1 MVLFYASK
9 TFERKITM
17 GNSKSVKKGAAIVMT
32 VILAVVMVCVSVV
45 CNMLS
50 TKTESSNQVY
60 LDDAKAQ
67 LTEYSDN
74 YNYTNFEF
82 MNSLFEKANV
92 ISATV
97 TENTSADT
105 NAALVKNLGINSF
118 VMTDADGKIIASS
131 DDKKVGTSV
140 LDDKTTKQ
148 FKANLRGMKV
158 KSISEPTAVEGE
170 DGVYNLMAC
179 VARTEGGIVIIDTNT
194 SDYSAV
200 IGGDIAKGCKGDT
213 IIVKDGEVVSTN
225 MNLGDNGLKSAG
237 ITDEMI
243 RSENF
248 NVTIDGTTYSLSS
261 MPSGE
266 YTIISGQA
274 VQDGGFNMVYGIV
287 IPCAAGVVMLVIS
300 IIVINACTT
309 KKKDNE

>member
-1 MVLFYASK
+1 
-9 TFERKITM
+9 M
-17 GNSKSVKKGAAIVMT
+17 GNSKSVKKGVAVVTAVIV
-32 VILAVVMVCVSVV
+32 AVVMVCVSVV
-45 CNMLS
+45 CNLFS
-50 TKTESSNQVY
+50 TKTESSNQTY

-74 YNYTNFEF
+74 YNYTKFEF

-92 ISATV
+92 IASVV
-97 TENTSADT
+97 TENT
-105 NAALVKNLGINSF
+105 
-118 VMTDADGKIIASS
+118 SS
-131 DDKKVGTSV
+131 DDKKVGTNF
-140 LDDKTTKQ
+140 LDDETTKQ
-148 FKANLRGMKV
+148 FKANLKGMKV

-200 IGGDIAKGCKGDT
+200 IGADIAESCKGDT
-213 IIVKDGEVVSTN
+213 IIVKNGEVVSTN

-274 VQDGGFNMVYGIV
+274 ATESGFNMIYGDV
-287 IPCAAGVVMLVIS
+287 IPCAAGVVMIIISVIILS
-300 IIVINACTT
+300 LGTT
-309 KKKDNE
+309 KKKEIE

>member
-1 MVLFYASK
+1 
-9 TFERKITM
+9 M
-17 GNSKSVKKGAAIVMT
+17 GNSKSVKKGVAVVTAVIV
-32 VILAVVMVCVSVV
+32 AVVMVCVSVV
-45 CNMLS
+45 CNLFS
-50 TKTESSNQVY
+50 TKTESSNQTY

-74 YNYTNFEF
+74 YNYTKFEF

-92 ISATV
+92 IASVV

-131 DDKKVGTSV
+131 DVGTNFI
-140 LDDKTTKQ
+140 DDETTKQ
-148 FKANLRGMKV
+148 FKANLKGMKV

-200 IGGDIAKGCKGDT
+200 IGADIAKSCKGDT
-213 IIVKDGEVVSTN
+213 IIVKNGEVVSTN

-274 VQDGGFNMVYGIV
+274 ATESGFNMIYGDI
-287 IPCAAGVVMLVIS
+287 IPCAAGFVMIIISVIILS
-300 IIVINACTT
+300 LGTT
-309 KKKDNE
+309 KKKENE

>member
-1 MVLFYASK
+1 
-9 TFERKITM
+9 M
-17 GNSKSVKKGAAIVMT
+17 GNSKSVKKGVAVVTAVIV
-32 VILAVVMVCVSVV
+32 AVVMVCVSVV
-45 CNMLS
+45 CNLLS
-50 TKTESSNQVY
+50 TKTESTNQTY
-60 LDDAKAQ
+60 LDDASSK
-67 LTEYSDN
+67 LDDYNNN
-74 YNYTNFEF
+74 YNYNNFEF
-82 MNSLFEKANV
+82 MNTLFEKANV
-92 ISATV
+92 IASVV

-118 VMTDADGKIIASS
+118 VMTDADGKIIAAS
-131 DDKKVGTSV
+131 DETKVGTNF
-140 LDDKTTKQ
+140 LDDEATKQ
-148 FKANLRGMKV
+148 FKPNLKGIKV
-158 KSISEPTAVEGE
+158 KSISDPTAVEGE

-179 VARTEGGIVIIDTNT
+179 VARAEGGIVIIDTNT

-200 IGGDIAKGCKGDT
+200 IGADIANGCKGDT

-266 YTIISGQA
+266 YTIISGQSA
-274 VQDGGFNMVYGIV
+274 TESGFNMIYGDV
-287 IPCAAGVVMLVIS
+287 IPCAAGVVMIIIS
-300 IIVINACTT
+300 AIILSLGTT
-309 KKKDNE
+309 KKKENE

>member
-1 MVLFYASK
+1 
-9 TFERKITM
+9 M
-17 GNSKSVKKGAAIVMT
+17 GNSKSVKKGVAVVTAVIV
-32 VILAVVMVCVSVV
+32 AVVMVCVSVV
-45 CNMLS
+45 CNLLS
-50 TKTESSNQVY
+50 TKAESTNQVY
-60 LDDAKAQ
+60 LDDASSK
-67 LTEYSDN
+67 LDDYNNN
-74 YNYTNFEF
+74 YNYNNFEF
-82 MNSLFEKANV
+82 MNTLFEKANV
-92 ISATV
+92 IASVV

-105 NAALVKNLGINSF
+105 NASLVKNLGINSF

-131 DDKKVGTSV
+131 DDKKVGTNF
-140 LDDKTTKQ
+140 LDDETTKQ
-148 FKANLRGMKV
+148 FKANLKGMKV

-179 VARTEGGIVIIDTNT
+179 VARAEGGIVIIDTNT

-200 IGGDIAKGCKGDT
+200 IGADIANGCKGDT

-274 VQDGGFNMVYGIV
+274 VAESDFNFVYGDV
-287 IPCAAGVVMLVIS
+287 IPCAAGVVMIIISVIILS
-300 IIVINACTT
+300 LGTT
-309 KKKDNE
+309 KKKENE

>member
-1 MVLFYASK
+1 
-9 TFERKITM
+9 M
-17 GNSKSVKKGAAIVMT
+17 GNSKSVKKGVAVVTAVIV
-32 VILAVVMVCVSVV
+32 AVVMVCVSVV
-45 CNMLS
+45 CNLLS
-50 TKTESSNQVY
+50 TKTESTNQVY
-60 LDDAKAQ
+60 LDDASSK
-67 LTEYSDN
+67 LDDYNNN
-74 YNYTNFEF
+74 YNYNNFEF
-82 MNSLFEKANV
+82 MNTLFEKANV
-92 ISATV
+92 IASVV
-97 TENTSADT
+97 TENTSAET

-118 VMTDADGKIIASS
+118 VMTDADGKIIAAS
-131 DDKKVGTSV
+131 DETKVGTNF
-140 LDDKTTKQ
+140 LDDETTKQ
-148 FKANLRGMKV
+148 FKANLKGMKV

-179 VARTEGGIVIIDTNT
+179 VARTEGGIVIVDTNT

-200 IGGDIAKGCKGDT
+200 IGADIAKSCKGDT
-213 IIVKDGEVVSTN
+213 IIVKNGEVVSTN

-274 VQDGGFNMVYGIV
+274 VAESDFNFVYGDV
-287 IPCAAGVVMLVIS
+287 IPCAAGFVMIIISVIILS
-300 IIVINACTT
+300 LGTT
-309 KKKDNE
+309 KKKENE

>member
-1 MVLFYASK
+1 
-9 TFERKITM
+9 M
-17 GNSKSVKKGAAIVMT
+17 GNSKSVKKGVAVVTAVIV
-32 VILAVVMVCVSVV
+32 AVVMVCVSVV
-45 CNMLS
+45 CNLLS
-50 TKTESSNQVY
+50 TKTESTNQVY
-60 LDDAKAQ
+60 LDDASSK
-67 LTEYSDN
+67 LDDYNNN
-74 YNYTNFEF
+74 YNYNNFEF
-82 MNSLFEKANV
+82 MNTLFEKANV
-92 ISATV
+92 IASVV

-118 VMTDADGKIIASS
+118 VMTDADGKIIAAS
-131 DDKKVGTSV
+131 DETKVGTNF
-140 LDDKTTKQ
+140 LDDEATKQ
-148 FKANLRGMKV
+148 FKPNLKGIKV
-158 KSISEPTAVEGE
+158 KSISDPTAVEGE

-179 VARTEGGIVIIDTNT
+179 VARAEGGIVIIDTNT

-200 IGGDIAKGCKGDT
+200 IGADIANGCKGDT

-266 YTIISGQA
+266 YTIISGQVA
-274 VQDGGFNMVYGIV
+274 TESGFNMIYGDV
-287 IPCAAGVVMLVIS
+287 IPCAAGVVMIIISVIILS
-300 IIVINACTT
+300 LGTT
-309 KKKDNE
+309 KKKENE

>member
-1 MVLFYASK
+1 
-9 TFERKITM
+9 M
-17 GNSKSVKKGAAIVMT
+17 GNSKSVKKGVAVVTAVIV
-32 VILAVVMVCVSVV
+32 AVVMVCVSIV
-45 CNMLS
+45 CNLLS
-50 TKTESSNQVY
+50 TKTESSNQTY

-74 YNYTNFEF
+74 YNYTKFEF

-92 ISATV
+92 IASVV
-97 TENTSADT
+97 TENTSAET

-118 VMTDADGKIIASS
+118 VMTDADGKIITSS
-131 DDKKVGTSV
+131 DDKKVGTNF
-140 LDDKTTKQ
+140 LDDETTKQ
-148 FKANLRGMKV
+148 FKANLKGMKV

-200 IGGDIAKGCKGDT
+200 IGTDIAKT
-213 IIVKDGEVVSTN
+213 IIVKNGEVVSTN

-274 VQDGGFNMVYGIV
+274 ATESGFNMIYGVV
-287 IPCAAGVVMLVIS
+287 IPCAAGVVMIIIS
-300 IIVINACTT
+300 AIILSLGTT
-309 KKKDNE
+309 KKKKIE

>member
-1 MVLFYASK
+1 
-9 TFERKITM
+9 M
-17 GNSKSVKKGAAIVMT
+17 GNSKSVKKGVAVVTAVIV
-32 VILAVVMVCVSVV
+32 AVVMVCVSVV
-45 CNMLS
+45 CNLLS
-50 TKTESSNQVY
+50 TKTESTNQVY
-60 LDDAKAQ
+60 LDDASSK
-67 LTEYSDN
+67 LDDYNNN
-74 YNYTNFEF
+74 YNYNNFEF
-82 MNSLFEKANV
+82 MNTLFEKANV
-92 ISATV
+92 IASVV

-131 DDKKVGTSV
+131 DDKKVGTNF
-140 LDDKTTKQ
+140 LDDEATKQ
-148 FKANLRGMKV
+148 FKANLKGMKV

-179 VARTEGGIVIIDTNT
+179 VARAEGGIVIIDTNT

-200 IGGDIAKGCKGDT
+200 IGADIANGCKGDT

-274 VQDGGFNMVYGIV
+274 VAESDFNFVYGDV
-287 IPCAAGVVMLVIS
+287 IPCAAGVVMIIISVIILS
-300 IIVINACTT
+300 LGTT
-309 KKKDNE
+309 KKKENE

>member
-1 MVLFYASK
+1 
-9 TFERKITM
+9 
-17 GNSKSVKKGAAIVMT
+17 
-32 VILAVVMVCVSVV
+32 MVCVSVV
-45 CNMLS
+45 CNLLS
-50 TKTESSNQVY
+50 TKTESTNQVY
-60 LDDAKAQ
+60 LDDASSK
-67 LTEYSDN
+67 LDDYNNN
-74 YNYTNFEF
+74 YNYNNFEF
-82 MNSLFEKANV
+82 MNTLFEKANV
-92 ISATV
+92 IASVV

-118 VMTDADGKIIASS
+118 VMTDADGKIIAAS
-131 DDKKVGTSV
+131 DETKVGTNF
-140 LDDKTTKQ
+140 LDDEATKQ
-148 FKANLRGMKV
+148 FKPNLKGIKV
-158 KSISEPTAVEGE
+158 KSISDPTAVEGE

-179 VARTEGGIVIIDTNT
+179 VARAEGGIVIIDTNT

-200 IGGDIAKGCKGDT
+200 IGADIANGCKGDT

-274 VQDGGFNMVYGIV
+274 ATESGFNIIYGDV
-287 IPCAAGVVMLVIS
+287 IPCAAGVVMIIISVIILS
-300 IIVINACTT
+300 LGTT
-309 KKKDNE
+309 KKKENE

>member
-1 MVLFYASK
+1 
-9 TFERKITM
+9 M
-17 GNSKSVKKGAAIVMT
+17 GNSKSVKKGVAVVTAVIV
-32 VILAVVMVCVSVV
+32 AVVMVCVSVV
-45 CNMLS
+45 CNLLS
-50 TKTESSNQVY
+50 TKTESSNQTY

-67 LTEYSDN
+67 LTEYSGN
-74 YNYTNFEF
+74 YNYTKFEF

-92 ISATV
+92 IASVV

-131 DDKKVGTSV
+131 DDKKVGTNF
-140 LDDKTTKQ
+140 LDDETTKQ
-148 FKANLRGMKV
+148 FKANLKGMKV

-170 DGVYNLMAC
+170 DGV
-179 VARTEGGIVIIDTNT
+179 VIIDTNT

-200 IGGDIAKGCKGDT
+200 IGADIAKSCKGDT
-213 IIVKDGEVVSTN
+213 IIVKNGEVVSTN

-274 VQDGGFNMVYGIV
+274 ATESDFNMIYGVV
-287 IPCAAGVVMLVIS
+287 IPCAAGIVMIIIS
-300 IIVINACTT
+300 AIILSLGTT
-309 KKKDNE
+309 KKKEIE

>member
-1 MVLFYASK
+1 
-9 TFERKITM
+9 M
-17 GNSKSVKKGAAIVMT
+17 GNSKSVKKGAAVVTAIIV
-32 VILAVVMVCVSVV
+32 AVVMACVSVV
-45 CNMLS
+45 CNVLS

-67 LTEYSDN
+67 VTNYSNN

-82 MNSLFEKANV
+82 MNNLFEKANV
-92 ISATV
+92 IATVV

-131 DDKKVGTSV
+131 DDKKLGTNF
-140 LDDKTTKQ
+140 LDEETTKQ
-148 FKANLRGMKV
+148 FKANLKGMKV
-158 KSISEPTAVEGE
+158 KSISDPTAVEGE

-179 VARTEGGIVIIDTNT
+179 VARTEGGIVIIDTDT

-200 IGGDIAKGCKGDT
+200 IGGDIAKSCKGDT

-225 MNLGDNGLKSAG
+225 MNLGDKGLESAG

-248 NVTIDGTTYSLSS
+248 NVTIDGTEYSLSS

-274 VQDGGFNMVYGIV
+274 VVESDFNVVYGIV
-287 IPCAAGVVMLVIS
+287 IPCAAGVLM
-300 IIVINACTT
+300 IIVSVIVLSLCKT

>member
-1 MVLFYASK
+1 
-9 TFERKITM
+9 M
-17 GNSKSVKKGAAIVMT
+17 GNSKSVKKGVAVVTAVIVT
-32 VILAVVMVCVSVV
+32 VVMVCVSVV
-45 CNMLS
+45 CNLLS
-50 TKTESSNQVY
+50 TKTESTNQVY
-60 LDDAKAQ
+60 LDDASSK
-67 LTEYSDN
+67 LDDYNNN
-74 YNYTNFEF
+74 YNYNNFEF
-82 MNSLFEKANV
+82 MNTLFEKANV
-92 ISATV
+92 IASVV

-118 VMTDADGKIIASS
+118 VMTDADGKIIAAS
-131 DDKKVGTSV
+131 DETKVGTNF
-140 LDDKTTKQ
+140 LDDEATKQ
-148 FKANLRGMKV
+148 FKPNLKGIKV
-158 KSISEPTAVEGE
+158 KSISDPTAVEGE

-179 VARTEGGIVIIDTNT
+179 VARAEGGIVIIDTNT

-200 IGGDIAKGCKGDT
+200 IGADIANGCKGDT

-274 VQDGGFNMVYGIV
+274 ATENGFNMIYGDV
-287 IPCAAGVVMLVIS
+287 IPCAAGVVMIIISVIILS
-300 IIVINACTT
+300 LGTT
-309 KKKDNE
+309 KKKENE

>member
-1 MVLFYASK
+1 
-9 TFERKITM
+9 M
-17 GNSKSVKKGAAIVMT
+17 GNSKSVKKGVAVVTAVIV
-32 VILAVVMVCVSVV
+32 AVVMVCVSVV
-45 CNMLS
+45 CNLLS
-50 TKTESSNQVY
+50 TKTESTNQVY
-60 LDDAKAQ
+60 LDDASSK
-67 LTEYSDN
+67 LDDYNNN
-74 YNYTNFEF
+74 YNYNNFEF
-82 MNSLFEKANV
+82 MNTLFEKANV
-92 ISATV
+92 IASVV

-118 VMTDADGKIIASS
+118 VMTDADGKIIAAS
-131 DDKKVGTSV
+131 DETKVGTNF
-140 LDDKTTKQ
+140 LDDEATKQ
-148 FKANLRGMKV
+148 FKPNLKGIKV
-158 KSISEPTAVEGE
+158 KSISDPTAVEGE

-179 VARTEGGIVIIDTNT
+179 VARAEGGIVIIDTNT

-200 IGGDIAKGCKGDT
+200 IGADIANGCKGDT

-274 VQDGGFNMVYGIV
+274 VAESDFNFVYGDV
-287 IPCAAGVVMLVIS
+287 IPCAAGVVMIIISVIILS
-300 IIVINACTT
+300 LGTT
-309 KKKDNE
+309 KKKENE

>member
-1 MVLFYASK
+1 MGKSK
-9 TFERKITM
+9 TVK
-17 GNSKSVKKGAAIVMT
+17 KSVAIVMT

-45 CNMLS
+45 CNLLS
-50 TKTESSNQVY
+50 TKTEVSNQTY
-60 LDDAKAQ
+60 LDDAKTH
-67 LTEYSDN
+67 LTSYSDN

-82 MNSLFEKANV
+82 MNNLFEKANV

-97 TENTSADT
+97 TADTSADT

-118 VMTDADGKIIASS
+118 VMTDADGKIIAAS
-131 DDKKVGTSV
+131 DSKKVGTSV
-140 LDDKTTKQ
+140 LDDETTKQ
-148 FKANLRGMKV
+148 FKANLKGMRV

-170 DGVYNLMAC
+170 DDAYNLMAC
-179 VARTEGGIVIIDTNT
+179 VARAEGGIVIIDTNT
-194 SDYSAV
+194 NDYASV
-200 IGGDIAKGCKGDT
+200 IGADIAKGCKGDT
-213 IIVKDGEVVSTN
+213 IIVKNGEVVSTN
-225 MNLGDNGLKSAG
+225 MNLGDKGLKSAG

-248 NVTIDGTTYSLSS
+248 NVTIDGTSYSLSS

-266 YTIISGQA
+266 YTIISGQT
-274 VQDGGFNMVYGIV
+274 VQDGGFNVVYGVV
-287 IPCAAGVVMLVIS
+287 IPCAAGVVMLVIG

>member
-1 MVLFYASK
+1 
-9 TFERKITM
+9 M
-17 GNSKSVKKGAAIVMT
+17 GNSKSVKKGVAVVTAVIV
-32 VILAVVMVCVSVV
+32 AVVMVCVSVV
-45 CNMLS
+45 CNLFS
-50 TKTESSNQVY
+50 TKTESSNQTY

-67 LTEYSDN
+67 LTEYSNN
-74 YNYTNFEF
+74 YNYTKFEF

-92 ISATV
+92 IASVV

-105 NAALVKNLGINSF
+105 NASLVKNLGINSF
-118 VMTDADGKIIASS
+118 VMTDAD
-131 DDKKVGTSV
+131 
-140 LDDKTTKQ
+140 
-148 FKANLRGMKV
+148 
-158 KSISEPTAVEGE
+158 GE

-200 IGGDIAKGCKGDT
+200 IGADIAKSCKGDT
-213 IIVKDGEVVSTN
+213 IIVKNGEVVSTN

-274 VQDGGFNMVYGIV
+274 ATESGFNMIYGDV
-287 IPCAAGVVMLVIS
+287 IPCAAGVVMIIIS
-300 IIVINACTT
+300 AIILSLGTT
-309 KKKDNE
+309 KKKENE

>member
-1 MVLFYASK
+1 
-9 TFERKITM
+9 M
-17 GNSKSVKKGAAIVMT
+17 GNSKSVKKGVAVVTAVIV
-32 VILAVVMVCVSVV
+32 AVVMVCVSVV
-45 CNMLS
+45 CNLLS

-60 LDDAKAQ
+60 LDDASSK
-67 LTEYSDN
+67 LDDYNNN
-74 YNYTNFEF
+74 YNYNNFEF
-82 MNSLFEKANV
+82 MNTLFEKANV
-92 ISATV
+92 IASVV

-118 VMTDADGKIIASS
+118 VMTDADGKIIAAS
-131 DDKKVGTSV
+131 DETKVGTNF
-140 LDDKTTKQ
+140 LDDEATKQ
-148 FKANLRGMKV
+148 FKPNLKGIKV
-158 KSISEPTAVEGE
+158 KSISDPTAVEGE

-179 VARTEGGIVIIDTNT
+179 VARAEGGIVIIDTNT

-200 IGGDIAKGCKGDT
+200 IGADIAKSCKGDT
-213 IIVKDGEVVSTN
+213 IIVKNGEVVSTN

-274 VQDGGFNMVYGIV
+274 VAESDFNFVYGDV
-287 IPCAAGVVMLVIS
+287 IPCAAGVVMIIISVIILS
-300 IIVINACTT
+300 LGTT
-309 KKKDNE
+309 KKKENE

>member
-1 MVLFYASK
+1 
-9 TFERKITM
+9 M
-17 GNSKSVKKGAAIVMT
+17 GNSKSVKKGAAVVTAIIV
-32 VILAVVMVCVSVV
+32 AVVMACVSVV
-45 CNMLS
+45 CNVLS

-67 LTEYSDN
+67 VTNYSNN

-82 MNSLFEKANV
+82 MNNLFEKANV
-92 ISATV
+92 IATVV

-131 DDKKVGTSV
+131 DDKKLGTNF
-140 LDDKTTKQ
+140 LDDETTKQ
-148 FKANLRGMKV
+148 FKANLKGMKV
-158 KSISEPTAVEGE
+158 KSISDPTAVEGE

-179 VARTEGGIVIIDTNT
+179 VARTEGGIVIIDTDT

-200 IGGDIAKGCKGDT
+200 IGGDIAKSCKGDT

-225 MNLGDNGLKSAG
+225 MNLGDKGLESAG

-248 NVTIDGTTYSLSS
+248 NVTIDGTEYSLSS

-274 VQDGGFNMVYGIV
+274 VAESDFNVVYGIV
-287 IPCAAGVVMLVIS
+287 IPCAAGVVMIIISVIVLS
-300 IIVINACTT
+300 LCKT